1 MTPEDTR
8 ALGDAVK
15 QVADHVE
22 EFKRANRDVL
32 KNSMPIRIN
41 VNAGGYGTTLT
52 LLILLSIILGFA
64 YSRTQ
69 ARLDG
74 LYDRI
79 DAIYMMAPQLQPA
92 HTPPEHPHETRS
104 S

>member
-1 MTPEDTR
+1 MTPEDTQ

-22 EFKRANRDVL
+22 EFKRANHDVL

-64 YSRTQ
+64 YIRIQ
-69 ARLDG
+69 ARIDG

>member
-1 MTPEDTR
+1 MTPEDKES
-8 ALGDAVK
+8 LGDAVK
-15 QVADHVE
+15 QVADHVD
-22 EFKRANRDVL
+22 EFKRSIWGMF
-32 KNSMPIRIN
+32 KNSMPIN
-41 VNAGGYGTTLT
+41 VHVNAGGYGTTLT

-79 DAIYMMAPQLQPA
+79 DAIYMMAPQLQPS
-92 HTPPEHPHETRS
+92 HTPPEHAHETHAS
-104 S
+104 